1 MSPAKTKAGTVARRP
16 PDPVVTEIVRNG
28 VIAVTEE
35 MKTNLMRTAYNII
48 IYEALDFTTGLF
60 TPRGE
65 TISIG
70 IGLPMFIRGMAET
83 VKAKIRHFGPGGI
96 CPGDIYVTNDSY
108 LTGSHLNH
116 VTLTVPVFHGRELV
130 AFSCCMA
137 HWLDIGGTLGGMT
150 TDIYSE
156 GLQIPILKY
165 QDRGVVNQT
174 IVDFI
179 AQNVRLPSRAMGD
192 LRAQVTAVK
201 TGERRFL
208 ELIERHGRDRV
219 LASIKTIMDHSE
231 AMARARTRSIPDGS
245 YEAESYM
252 DDDGIDIGKRVPIR
266 VRVVVRGDE
275 MTVDLSD
282 ISKQVRGFFNSG
294 ITTGHACTQVAYKC
308 ITSPKDYPINDGS
321 FRSLKAIVP
330 PGRVV
335 SAVRPAPMRWWMTYP
350 MTIVDTIFKALAP
363 AIPDR
368 VIAGHH
374 ADLLASSFHGINH
387 RTSEFFIGSFGPLG
401 GGWGAKMSE
410 DGVSATVCINDGDT
424 HNSPNEQAEFK
435 FPIVV
440 ERCALVA
447 DSGGAGQHRG
457 GLGIE
462 RVVRARSPMVV
473 NNQSER
479 AHCRPW
485 GLAGGGEGL
494 GNAVELRIDGRWK
507 SDFPNAKVLVAH
519 LKPADAFKVRSGG
532 GGGYGDPLQRPLA
545 RVAHDVRQGYVSA
558 KAAAKLYG
566 VVIDSKT
573 FAVDEAAS
581 AQLRTTLSAK
591 HEAAVDHKRA
601 ARSRRRD
608 NGRIRPR
615 KRDPHRH

>member
-1 MSPAKTKAGTVARRP
+1 MARRTKP
-16 PDPVVTEIVRNG
+16 AARKLRPRREQDDRRKRGSPRQVDPVITEIVRNG

-60 TPRGE
+60 TPQGE

-83 VKAKIRHFGPGGI
+83 VKAKIKHFGADNI
-96 CPGDIYVTNDSY
+96 RPGDIYVTNDSY

-116 VTLTVPVFHGRELV
+116 VTLTLPIFHKGELV

-137 HWLDIGGTLGGMT
+137 HWLDIGGILGGMS

-165 QDRGVVNQT
+165 QDRSRVDATVVE
-174 IVDFI
+174 FI
-179 AQNVRLPSRAMGD
+179 RQNVRLPSRAMGD

-208 ELIERHGRDRV
+208 QLIDRYGRAPV
-219 LASIKTIMDHSE
+219 INAIGAIMDHSE
-231 AMARARTRSIPDGS
+231 AMARSRTRTIPDGV
-245 YEAESYM
+245 YEAESFM
-252 DDDGIDIGKRVPIR
+252 DDDGIDIGKKVPIR
-266 VRVVVRGDE
+266 VRVVVRGEE
-275 MTVDLSD
+275 MTVDLSEV
-282 ISKQVRGFFNSG
+282 SRQVRGFYNSG
-294 ITTGHACTQVAYKC
+294 VTTGHACAQVAYKC
-308 ITSPKDYPINDGS
+308 LTSPTDYPINDGS
-321 FRSLKAIVP
+321 FRSLKTIVP
-330 PGRVV
+330 PGRVI

-374 ADLLASSFHGINH
+374 ADLLASSFHGINT

-410 DGVSATVCINDGDT
+410 DGVSGTVCINDGDT

-440 ERCALVA
+440 ERYALVP
-447 DSGGAGQHRG
+447 DSGGAGRHRG
-457 GLGIE
+457 GLGVE
-462 RVVRARSPMVV
+462 RVVRARDSLMV
-473 NNQSER
+473 NNQSDR

-485 GLAGGGEGL
+485 GLDGGLEGT
-494 GNAVELRIDGRWK
+494 GNAVELRVDGQWK
-507 SDFPNAKVLVAH
+507 TDFPNAKVLVAQ
-519 LKPADAFKVRSGG
+519 LKPGDAFKIRSGG
-532 GGGYGDPLQRPLA
+532 GGGYGSPLERPTEQ
-545 RVAHDVRQGYVSA
+545 VQDDVRQGYVTVRSA
-558 KAAAKLYG
+558 AELYG
-566 VVIDSKT
+566 VVLDP
-573 FAVDEAAS
+573 
-581 AQLRTTLSAK
+581 TTLDLDVAATAALRASKRPTAAPDAK
-591 HEAAVDHKRA
+591 TA
-601 ARSRRRD
+601 
-608 NGRIRPR
+608 
-615 KRDPHRH
+615 